1 MRPGLVSPSVPP
13 TLRARSLR
21 PWYVSAALVLALLIG
36 LRGLGTGCGATL
48 YLRDGTVP
56 DVTAVAE
63 QARGGEPFELTFQ
76 VIEAAQARAL
86 AEHRHRTFPLSVGR
100 TLLGGLLLVASFM
113 ALGGRR
119 GSRTLMLQAI
129 GAGVAFAAIDYG
141 MTREVRAAWI
151 DMVVRAGA
159 LLPEGSPE
167 RQSVTTP
174 ALWWFA
180 ERVRV
185 SIFEIGAL
193 LLIAVALS
201 RARAEA
207 WFQAM
212 EDAVEEETEEP

>member
-1 MRPGLVSPSVPP
+1 MSPSVPP
-13 TLRARSLR
+13 TLHARSLR
-21 PWYVSAALVLALLIG
+21 PWYVTATLVLVLLIG
-36 LRGLGTGCGATL
+36 LRGLGAGCGATL
-48 YLRDGTVP
+48 YLRGGTVP

-86 AEHRHRTFPLSVGR
+86 AEHRNLTFPLSVGR
-100 TLLGGLLLVASFM
+100 MLLGGLLLVASFL
-113 ALGGRR
+113 ALGGRP
-119 GSRTLMLQAI
+119 GSRALALQAI
-129 GAGVAFAAIDYG
+129 GAGAAFAALEYG
-141 MTREVRAAWI
+141 LTREVRAAWI

-185 SIFEIGAL
+185 SVFEIGAL
-193 LLIAVALS
+193 GLGALALTRR
-201 RARAEA
+201 RARA

-212 EDAVEEETEEP
+212 EDAAPEETEEP